1 MTMSKNPKF
10 YSTVPSSR
18 LKSLVKNGRDYSKPT
33 LGELLEEARRSNGQK
48 KPQTWTKIV
57 PVPMGGM
64 NKR

>member
-1 MTMSKNPKF
+1 MSKKINF
-10 YSTVPSSR
+10 YSSVPSSR

-33 LGELLEEARRSNGQK
+33 LGEQLEEARRSNGQK
-48 KPQTWTKIV
+48 KPQAWMKIV